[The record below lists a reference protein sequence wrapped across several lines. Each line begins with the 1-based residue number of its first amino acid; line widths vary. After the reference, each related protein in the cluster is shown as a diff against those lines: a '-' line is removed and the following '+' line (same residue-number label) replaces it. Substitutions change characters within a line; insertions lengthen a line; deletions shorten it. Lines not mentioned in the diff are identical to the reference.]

1 MTWEKHWKIIFSY
14 LEEIN
19 KLKVNLFISLHPRMQ
34 IKMYKFLENKYRCF
48 ILEGNLSEYIG
59 SSDIFIATNSTVL
72 SWSILCNIKT
82 VVIYS
87 PIKSL
92 LSSFR
97 SIFYEPDPKKLS
109 KLLSNLIIDKDIQNN
124 EDFENLSREE
134 VFFGKS
140 LEKHYKCFKT
150 VSKIYCQK
158 S

>member
-1 MTWEKHWKIIFSY
+1 
-14 LEEIN
+14 
-19 KLKVNLFISLHPRMQ
+19 MQ

-87 PIKSL
+87 PIESL